1 MASGEITC
9 ELRLAWASLGS
20 IRKDL
25 DGKIQFPLAES
36 RCGVYRFLIHRSDG
50 SGAAYVGEAENLQRR
65 FAQYRNPGPSQLT
78 NQRINALFAEVLSLG
93 GSIDVETVTDKAW
106 IRTSGSEQVADLS
119 RKDVRRLFE
128 NFILATQKVAGI
140 EDLNR

>member
-9 ELRLAWASLGS
+9 ELRLAWAPLGS

-25 DGKIQFPLAES
+25 DEKIQFPPAES
-36 RCGVYRFLIHRSDG
+36 RCGVYRFLVHRSDG
-50 SGAAYVGEAENLQRR
+50 SEAVYVGEAENLQRR
-65 FAQYRNPGPSQLT
+65 FAHYRNPGPSQLT
-78 NQRINALFAEVLSLG
+78 NQRINALVADVLSLG
-93 GSIDVETVTDKAW
+93 GSVDVEIVTDKAW
-106 IRTSGSEQVADLS
+106 IRTSAGEQVADLS

-128 NFILATQKVAGI
+128 NFILATQNVARI

>member
-9 ELRLAWASLGS
+9 ELRLAWAALGS

-25 DGKIQFPLAES
+25 EGKIQFPSVGS
-36 RCGVYRFLIHRSDG
+36 RCGIYRFLVHQSDG
-50 SGAAYVGEAENLQRR
+50 SGAVYVGEAENLQRR
-65 FAQYRNPGPSQLT
+65 FAHYRNPGPSQPT

-93 GSIDVETVTDKAW
+93 GNIDVEIVTDKAW
-106 IRTSGSEQVADLS
+106 IRTNGSEQVADLS
-119 RKDVRRLFE
+119 RKDARRLFE
-128 NFILATQKVAGI
+128 NFILVTQKVAEI